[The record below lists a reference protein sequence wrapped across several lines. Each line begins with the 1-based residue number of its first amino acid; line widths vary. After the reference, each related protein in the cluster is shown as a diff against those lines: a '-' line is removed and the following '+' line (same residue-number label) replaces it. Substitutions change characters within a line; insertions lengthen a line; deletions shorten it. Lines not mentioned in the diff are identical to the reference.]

1 MITATAK
8 PDAISLADLSDL
20 DPEALEED
28 ALHAPNSPTAER
40 TAVLSG
46 GRTSDSWLAQS
57 VTSSEATAP
66 STEDVLTR
74 PRRTRHL
81 APSSLSTADGAPTL
95 PSGTEPAEP
104 AMAAEP
110 FEDDEGDVEA
120 EILTANTPISFR
132 KAEPPLTSVARD
144 VIRGHQRKAEPPL
157 TSVAAP
163 PPRPS
168 APAAARGRPTRWVD
182 EPPSQPAP
190 QPPAARPPAPAP
202 APPPAPPPA
211 ALQPQPAPQPS
222 TLATTP
228 LEVRSNVGNLSER
241 IAARVV
247 AKVSAQ
253 LADLATQVADR
264 VADRV
269 AVAVGT
275 AMANSVHAK
284 VEQKLRDSR

>member
-104 AMAAEP
+104 AMAARNS
-110 FEDDEGDVEA
+110 GS
-120 EILTANTPISFR
+120 TTC
-132 KAEPPLTSVARD
+132 
-144 VIRGHQRKAEPPL
+144 
-157 TSVAAP
+157 
-163 PPRPS
+163 
-168 APAAARGRPTRWVD
+168 APAIEAHPGTGRRWMSASLKHHMNKAGWVGSMGLSREMFACRD
-182 EPPSQPAP
+182 LLSGHEVHATQHILVFLGPGTACCHLIPS
-190 QPPAARPPAPAP
+190 
-202 APPPAPPPA
+202 
-211 ALQPQPAPQPS
+211 LKS
-222 TLATTP
+222 ILF
-228 LEVRSNVGNLSER
+228 NNLIHFYFLHMPYDFSFLER
-241 IAARVV
+241 IH
-247 AKVSAQ
+247 KSSLLMLQ
-253 LADLATQVADR
+253 MFHLTTILIFLLYI
-264 VADRV
+264 
-269 AVAVGT
+269 
-275 AMANSVHAK
+275 N
-284 VEQKLRDSR
+284 

>member
-132 KAEPPLTSVARD
+132 KAEPP
-144 VIRGHQRKAEPPL
+144 P

-163 PPRPS
+163 PPRPSAPRPS

>member
-28 ALHAPNSPTAER
+28 ALQYNSPTAER
-40 TAVLSG
+40 AAVLSG

-57 VTSSEATAP
+57 ITSSEATAP
-66 STEDVLTR
+66 STEDMSTR

-132 KAEPPLTSVARD
+132 KAEPPLTSVA
-144 VIRGHQRKAEPPL
+144 
-157 TSVAAP
+157 AP

-190 QPPAARPPAPAP
+190 QPPAARPPAPA
-202 APPPAPPPA
+202 PAPPPA

>member
-1 MITATAK
+1 MVTATAK
-8 PDAISLADLSDL
+8 PDSISLADLSDL

-40 TAVLSG
+40 AAFLSG
-46 GRTSDSWLAQS
+46 GRTSESWLAQS
-57 VTSSEATAP
+57 NTTTKASAPSSEATAP
-66 STEDVLTR
+66 STEDVSTR

-81 APSSLSTADGAPTL
+81 APSSLSTAEGAPTL
-95 PSGTEPAEP
+95 PLGTEP
-104 AMAAEP
+104 AMAAER

-120 EILTANTPISFR
+120 EILTANTPVYFR
-132 KAEPPLTSVARD
+132 KAEPPS
-144 VIRGHQRKAEPPL
+144 Q
-157 TSVAAP
+157 SVAAP

-168 APAAARGRPTRWVD
+168 APPAASGRPTRWLN

-190 QPPAARPPAPAP
+190 QPPAARPPAPA
-202 APPPAPPPA
+202 PAPPPA

-247 AKVSAQ
+247 AKVSTQ

-284 VEQKLRDSR
+284 VERKLRDSR

>member
-28 ALHAPNSPTAER
+28 ALQYNSPTAER
-40 TAVLSG
+40 AAVLSG

-57 VTSSEATAP
+57 ITSSEATAP
-66 STEDVLTR
+66 STEDVSTR

-132 KAEPPLTSVARD
+132 KAEPPLTSVA
-144 VIRGHQRKAEPPL
+144 
-157 TSVAAP
+157 AP
-163 PPRPS
+163 PPRPSAPRPS

-190 QPPAARPPAPAP
+190 QPPAARPPAPA
-202 APPPAPPPA
+202 PAPPPA

-275 AMANSVHAK
+275 AMANSVHAT

>member
-40 TAVLSG
+40 AAVLSG

-120 EILTANTPISFR
+120 EILTANTPIYFR
-132 KAEPPLTSVARD
+132 NADPSLTSVARD
-144 VIRGHQRKAEPPL
+144 VIRGHQRNAEPSL

-202 APPPAPPPA
+202 APPPA

-228 LEVRSNVGNLSER
+228 LELRSNVGNLSER